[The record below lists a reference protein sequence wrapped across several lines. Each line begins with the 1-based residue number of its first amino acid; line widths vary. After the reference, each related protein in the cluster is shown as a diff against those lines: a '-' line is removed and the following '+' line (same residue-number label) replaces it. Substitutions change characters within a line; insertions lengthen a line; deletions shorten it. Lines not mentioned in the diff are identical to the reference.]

1 MCIRKVGASGIGP
14 KRDIDGESRV
24 IGVLEKGV
32 TLSGPPYPV
41 FAGGVSFQMIPPYF
55 NFIRRML
62 SPFEKIEGR
71 SGRGQ
76 VGRWKVPPTPP

>member
-32 TLSGPPYPV
+32 TLMWPTLSSFCRGSIVSNDTPLLQLHQADAV
-41 FAGGVSFQMIPPYF
+41 TLRKDRRQIRQRAG
-55 NFIRRML
+55 R
-62 SPFEKIEGR
+62 
-71 SGRGQ
+71 
-76 VGRWKVPPTPP
+76 